1 MPLGSPLSDAELPL
15 DTGPLVT
22 RDNPDMAGAA
32 FAWAYIERM
41 IGGVLMLGASVVV
54 VVGLVACGGS
64 ESADCVGAVQLGG
77 ESYID
82 IDVVSGYRGP
92 TNESDPQLG
101 ELALVTAKEV
111 CGEPLNN
118 GESTTLPPGTELFF
132 VVGEPDL
139 LGHST
144 ADGVRLYVAGGEYG
158 TAILSP

>member
-1 MPLGSPLSDAELPL
+1 MPSTLDALPGV
-15 DTGPLVT
+15 TESGPFVT
-22 RDNPDMAGAA
+22 RDNPDLAGAA

-41 IGGVLMLGASVVV
+41 QRGVLVLGASVIV
-54 VVGLVACGGS
+54 VVGLVARGGS
-64 ESADCVGAVQLGG
+64 ESADCVSAVQFDG

-92 TNESDPQLG
+92 TNDSDPQLG

-111 CGEPLNN
+111 CGETLNN

-139 LGHST
+139 LGHFT

>member
-1 MPLGSPLSDAELPL
+1 M
-15 DTGPLVT
+15 T
-22 RDNPDMAGAA
+22 RDNPDIAGAA
-32 FAWAYIERM
+32 FARAYIGRM
-41 IGGVLMLGASVVV
+41 KRGVLMLGASVVV

-64 ESADCVGAVQLGG
+64 ESANCVSAVQLDG

-92 TNESDPQLG
+92 TNDSEPQLG

-111 CGEPLNN
+111 CGEPLKKN
-118 GESTTLPPGTELFF
+118 ESTTLPPGTELFF

-139 LGHST
+139 LGHFT
-144 ADGVRLYVAGGEYG
+144 AEGVRLYVAGGEYG